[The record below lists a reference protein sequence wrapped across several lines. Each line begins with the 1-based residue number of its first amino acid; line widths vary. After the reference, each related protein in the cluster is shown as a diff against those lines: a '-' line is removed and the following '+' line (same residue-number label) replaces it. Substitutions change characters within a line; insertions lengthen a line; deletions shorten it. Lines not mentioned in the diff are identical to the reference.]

1 MIWYDTGLDDMEYF
15 HWTLLNITT
24 LHSLCCSILL
34 FTCCDA
40 VQGGQQTICGG
51 YVPHALHVQ
60 GALCDDDTLR
70 PVRAAHPQVCQQR
83 PLPPS
88 GRLQHKARY
97 DTTPPSFFISSLL
110 ISFPFTLPPSF
121 FSFHTLQWLAL
132 PYCVM
137 LISFIYPIWFY
148 LLICFR
154 LCNHRVLYVQNAD
167 RGTGR
172 SRCKNKRTQALMHR
186 TVLTLHSALQCHPHS
201 WTELCM
207 CAWVCPSNL
216 NPALHL
222 MWPAIFCISFP
233 HCSHLDYSSSLQRPL
248 SPLLPLLLLLLLSLT
263 LILLS

>member
-97 DTTPPSFFISSLL
+97 GTTPPSFFISSLL

-172 SRCKNKRTQALMHR
+172 SRCKNKRTHELMHR
-186 TVLTLHSALQCHPHS
+186 TVPYLHCTQPCGVIHTAELNDACIAVSSCVLPISILHFNWYDSPSSASLFRSVLMLITPLFDHHCLQYCYHYYYYCCF
-201 WTELCM
+201 L
-207 CAWVCPSNL
+207 
-216 NPALHL
+216 
-222 MWPAIFCISFP
+222 
-233 HCSHLDYSSSLQRPL
+233 
-248 SPLLPLLLLLLLSLT
+248 
-263 LILLS
+263 